1 MSTFNP
7 TNTVEIRIPSEDAA
21 RPFLT
26 GFTIS
31 LIAKGKIC
39 LVIILNFEF
48 IYVSGCLN
56 IYDAFLQV
64 VRPEIDL
71 DRD

>member
-1 MSTFNP
+1 MSTFNL
-7 TNTVEIRIPSEDAA
+7 TNTIEIRIPSEVAA
-21 RPFLT
+21 RPFFI

-31 LIAKGKIC
+31 LIVKCKIC

-48 IYVSGCLN
+48 VYISGCLN
-56 IYDAFLQV
+56 VYDTFLQV

-71 DRD
+71 DGN